1 MFKVHNKNT
10 RPRCPIYSKFKV
22 IVNIFYS
29 VIVFNI
35 CSSVSIVNFEQL
47 NASWDTST
55 LIIPLKRKIAVVC
68 SRVAW
73 DIFWLA
79 TFLIINH
86 IKKDTYKPQKFL
98 SIPLNITMTPS
109 HTENNYIYN
118 RVKKVYLQI
127 WKYSHDPFLY

>member
-10 RPRCPIYSKFKV
+10 RPRCPTYSKFKV

-68 SRVAW
+68 SRVA
-73 DIFWLA
+73 
-79 TFLIINH
+79 
-86 IKKDTYKPQKFL
+86 
-98 SIPLNITMTPS
+98 
-109 HTENNYIYN
+109 
-118 RVKKVYLQI
+118 
-127 WKYSHDPFLY
+127 